1 MLVSGQLYATAALLT
16 RERVRVTDWI
26 GELVGSRG
34 DVDMVANW
42 NVTAP
47 VGNEP
52 RSPIRSQS
60 FYVLSKK
67 V

>member
-34 DVDMVANW
+34 DVDMVAN
-42 NVTAP
+42 
-47 VGNEP
+47 
-52 RSPIRSQS
+52 
-60 FYVLSKK
+60 
-67 V
+67 